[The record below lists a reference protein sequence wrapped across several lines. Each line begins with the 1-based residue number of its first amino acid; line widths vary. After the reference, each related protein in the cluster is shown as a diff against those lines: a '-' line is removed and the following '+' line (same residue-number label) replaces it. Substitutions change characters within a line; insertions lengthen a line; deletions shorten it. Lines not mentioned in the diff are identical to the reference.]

1 MSKSLEQ
8 LLTDFSAQRG
18 ATEQVLQTAE
28 QALSTPLPADYRNF
42 LLRSNGG
49 EGFIGKHCLILWRAE
64 ELFQFNRDYQVDEYA
79 PGFLMFGSDGGGDG
93 FAFDKRTSPFRVM
106 EVPFIGMNVN
116 DAFFIA
122 DSFTRMLERMVETDG
137 PLA

>member
-1 MSKSLEQ
+1 VSKSLEK
-8 LLTDFSAQRG
+8 LLTGFSAQPG
-18 ATEQVLQTAE
+18 ATEQVLQTVE
-28 QALSTPLPADYRNF
+28 QALSMPLPADYRIF
-42 LLRSNGG
+42 LLQSNGG
-49 EGFIGKHCLILWRAE
+49 EGFIGKHYLILWRAE
-64 ELFQFNRDYQVDEYA
+64 ELFQFNRDYQVDDYA

-106 EVPFIGMNVN
+106 EVPFIGMSLN

-137 PLA
+137 PLF

>member
-1 MSKSLEQ
+1 M
-8 LLTDFSAQRG
+8 
-18 ATEQVLQTAE
+18 
-28 QALSTPLPADYRNF
+28 PLPADYRIF
-42 LLRSNGG
+42 LLQSNGG
-49 EGFIGKHCLILWRAE
+49 EGFIGKHYLILWRAE
-64 ELFQFNRDYQVDEYA
+64 ELFQFNRDYQVDDYA

-106 EVPFIGMNVN
+106 EVPFIGMSVN

-137 PLA
+137 PLF